1 MSHPAA
7 KDGPLDAT
15 PVFSLSIH
23 ADYRCRH
30 SGVCCTSDWD
40 VPVEVPLYRTLVD
53 ALEAG
58 RLQTAAAPMDGDTVL
73 MTGPDL
79 PEDAAAMVG
88 RTPAGDCVF
97 YHRGSGLCVIHRD
110 AGETVLPSTC
120 QHFPRLAVRDRR
132 GTFISLTHYCPT
144 AAAMLFRD
152 DVLIEIVTG
161 PAAFPPADYEGLVVT
176 QDEWPPLL
184 RPDMLMDDA
193 AYSAWERHM
202 VARCADHALSPE
214 SVIATLERD
223 ARVLRRYPA
232 GDGML
237 QTAVERL
244 PSATVDAAAPP
255 TLATSLV
262 LHGECIRAVPD
273 DLRPESDEAG
283 LADAYVALVGP
294 VWDCWRRPL
303 KRYLASRAFASWT
316 AYQGRGILSI
326 VRGLEAALAMVRVEA
341 ARQCRNAGRPL
352 DADLLREAFRQ
363 ADFVLNH
370 LAVGQDL
377 AESWSD
383 VEDGDDGAV
392 IAGPGLPLN
401 DA

>member
-1 MSHPAA
+1 M
-7 KDGPLDAT
+7 
-15 PVFSLSIH
+15 
-23 ADYRCRH
+23 
-30 SGVCCTSDWD
+30 
-40 VPVEVPLYRTLVD
+40 PVEVPLYRTLVD

-193 AYSAWERHM
+193 AYSAWEHHL
-202 VARCADHALSPE
+202 VARCADQALSPE

-244 PSATVDAAAPP
+244 TWLQPNEPVTDTPPAGHRAPGNARRQSRAPQAVRPALQADA
-255 TLATSLV
+255 
-262 LHGECIRAVPD
+262 RRR
-273 DLRPESDEAG
+273 RPEA
-283 LADAYVALVGP
+283 VTRVP
-294 VWDCWRRPL
+294 VNANQ
-303 KRYLASRAFASWT
+303 ASRS
-316 AYQGRGILSI
+316 
-326 VRGLEAALAMVRVEA
+326 AAT
-341 ARQCRNAGRPL
+341 
-352 DADLLREAFRQ
+352 FRSQ
-363 ADFVLNH
+363 SPNRT
-370 LAVGQDL
+370 
-377 AESWSD
+377 
-383 VEDGDDGAV
+383 
-392 IAGPGLPLN
+392 
-401 DA
+401 